1 VEFLVVEVVELL
13 DHLLLEVLEELVVVE
28 MEQVEHLRQ
37 NQEHQE

>member
-1 VEFLVVEVVELL
+1 VAVEVVELL